1 MYEILGLLVIILPT
15 LIANYHF
22 GDFCDAGKA
31 LASIGLG
38 FCYILGTFM
47 IKRIW
52 ED

>member
-22 GDFCDAGKA
+22 GDFCEAGKTLAA
-31 LASIGLG
+31 LGLG
-38 FCYILGTFM
+38 FCYILGIFT